1 MNSFIHSFIHQIH
14 LSNIK
19 RRTCREQSPSPQGVY
34 SLIRE
39 TDNPQIKKYT
49 WQRIQGATERN
60 TTGKVNKGYWNGA
73 GIINR
78 VAREGYLRL
87 LKEGEEGHK
96 ARVKLICSK
105 TYKARVARAE

>member
-1 MNSFIHSFIHQIH
+1 
-14 LSNIK
+14 
-19 RRTCREQSPSPQGVY
+19 VY

-73 GIINR
+73 GIISR

-87 LKEGEEGHK
+87 LKEGEESPDT
-96 ARVKLICSK
+96 RQ
-105 TYKARVARAE
+105 E

>member
-1 MNSFIHSFIHQIH
+1 MNLEVHRNNTINELVHSFIHQMH

-19 RRTCREQSPSPQGVY
+19 RQTCWEQSPSPQGVY
-34 SLIRE
+34 SLVRE
-39 TDNPQIKKYT
+39 TDNPQIKKYI

-78 VAREGYLRL
+78 VAREGYLRF
-87 LKEGEEGHK
+87 LKEGEESPDT
-96 ARVKLICSK
+96 RQESS
-105 TYKARVARAE
+105 